1 MADTSTQRESIHIP
15 VMPEEVIS
23 FLDIQ
28 KNGIYVDGTCGV
40 GGHSK
45 LILNELSSDGFLIS
59 IDLDL
64 NAIELCKNAIDE

>member
-28 KNGIYVDGTCGV
+28 KNGIYVDGTWG
-40 GGHSK
+40 
-45 LILNELSSDGFLIS
+45 
-59 IDLDL
+59 
-64 NAIELCKNAIDE
+64 